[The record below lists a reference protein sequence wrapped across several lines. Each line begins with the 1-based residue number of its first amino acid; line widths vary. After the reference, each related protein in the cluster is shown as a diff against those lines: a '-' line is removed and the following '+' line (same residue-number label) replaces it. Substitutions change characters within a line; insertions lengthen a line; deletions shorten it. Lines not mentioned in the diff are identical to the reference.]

1 MAQFSVAFLLI
12 GTLRVATAAH
22 GGHLPLKATD
32 VDDVVTYAFGSDGL
46 LEEYADAYGLCNII
60 ATACHFLAIDLSRQ
74 HRSDFALFRSFT
86 ADLEEEEEE
95 DTLFGQAVCDEG
107 RAVVASSGPGCPPRY
122 TGRFQTAWCART
134 AHNHDICTAAKNK
147 ASAKLRSDRKI
158 PAACHQYITST
169 QPCRVVNCG
178 RVRAC

>member
-60 ATACHFLAIDLSRQ
+60 ATACHMPCNLFIAAASIRLCSLPVLYSRS
-74 HRSDFALFRSFT
+74 RRR
-86 ADLEEEEEE
+86 
-95 DTLFGQAVCDEG
+95 GEG
-107 RAVVASSGPGCPPRY
+107 GHVIW
-122 TGRFQTAWCART
+122 TG
-134 AHNHDICTAAKNK
+134 
-147 ASAKLRSDRKI
+147 SM
-158 PAACHQYITST
+158 
-169 QPCRVVNCG
+169 
-178 RVRAC
+178 